1 MPKKSAGILLYK
13 FKDKQVQIFLLH
25 PGGPF
30 FKNKDN
36 GVWSIPKGEFQDDED
51 PLAAAKREF
60 TEETGHTIDGKFVAL
75 QPIKIKSGKIISAWA
90 VEGQIAADRVN
101 SNLFEMEWPPRSG
114 KMTSFPEIDKGEWF
128 NLDEAR
134 IKITPG
140 QLPLIDQ
147 LIALLFK

>member
-1 MPKKSAGILLYK
+1 MYK